1 METLTTPLAVIAH
14 RISGTLETPASAG
27 VATSGNA
34 RVDVSV
40 AVARLTESAR
50 LVGISVVPLVT
61 LTAVRSLVATRTL
74 ALYLR
79 KQHVQCSYVRHS

>member
-40 AVARLTESAR
+40 AVARLTEAAR
-50 LVGISVVPLVT
+50 LVGISEVSLVT
-61 LTAVRSLVATRTL
+61 LAAVRSLVATRTL
-74 ALYLR
+74 ALNLR
-79 KQHVQCSYVRHS
+79 NHNT